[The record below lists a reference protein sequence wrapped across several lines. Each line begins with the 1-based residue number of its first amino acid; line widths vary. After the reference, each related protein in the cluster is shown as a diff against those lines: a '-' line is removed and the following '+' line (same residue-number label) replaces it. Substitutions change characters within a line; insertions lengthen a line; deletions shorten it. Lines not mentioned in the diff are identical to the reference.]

1 MEEEKNLELEFEV
14 SEDDVDCLKKALEEE
29 KCKAEKYLCNWQRS
43 EADLSNYKKRSEQ
56 ERSEITQFANTTFIL
71 TLLPIMDDLE
81 RAFNTIP
88 HELEQLTWIE
98 GIRLIWRKLWV
109 ALEAQGISVIK
120 TLGEKFDPAIHEAVH
135 QGEGEEG
142 EIIEELQKGYKLR
155 DRLIRPALVVVGG
168 GRVNECSDD
177 EGDGEEE
184 GD

>member
-14 SEDDVDCLKKALEEE
+14 ADDDIDCLKKALEEE
-29 KCKAEKYLCNWQRS
+29 KCKAENYLCNWQRS

-56 ERSEITQFANTTFIL
+56 ERGEITRFANSTFIL

-120 TLGEKFDPAIHEAVH
+120 TAGEKFDPAIHEAVH

-168 GRVNECSDD
+168 GIVNECSDD